1 MTAAKKLSPPE
12 VIQPV
17 RRRVLLVGAPNVG
30 KSALF
35 NALTGRYVVVS
46 NYPGTT
52 VEVSRGKAQFEGE
65 TWEVQDT
72 PGMYSLLPVTEEE
85 RVTQRVLLEA
95 TDEVIV
101 QVLDAK
107 TLERG
112 LPLAAQLRTLGA
124 RLVIALNMMDEAEA
138 RGLQVDAPK
147 LGDLLGVPVI
157 PVVATSGRGVDA
169 LRGAIRAAHGAPPP
183 VWACPLVPSELAFD
197 LEETAALL
205 PSLPRGSALV
215 AANLLLQGDE
225 ALTAG
230 LRTQAPLAVTRASAA
245 RAALAARNE
254 DPVFSVARHLHGQ
267 AAAWLEVAVKRP
279 EQKRGTLADGVG
291 RLLASPLTGVP
302 ALLLV
307 LYFGLYQF
315 VGVFGSGYLV
325 DLLESEL
332 FGEHINPWFNG
343 LMSALLPGESGW
355 QYWLRELFAGEYG
368 VVTLGVTYAVAII
381 LPIVSLFFLFF
392 SALEDSGYFPRLA
405 LLVDRLF
412 KRIGLNGRAVI
423 PVVLGFACDTMAT
436 LVTRVQETK
445 RERTITTFLLALA
458 VPCSAQYGVM
468 AGVLV
473 ATAAGGVAFGM
484 SWAFGVWAGVVALV
498 FLVAGRLASQLLP
511 GDPPDFYME
520 LPPMRLPKP
529 GNVLVK
535 TWARMKWYF
544 MEILPLFVFASFL
557 IWVGRLTGAFEFLIR
572 SLEPVVTALGLP
584 AQAAEIFLFGFF
596 RRDFGAAG
604 LHQLAETGALSVGQI
619 LIAAVTMTLFMPC
632 IAQVLVMF
640 KERGSRTALAT
651 MAAVIGIAF
660 VVGLGLRFAL
670 PAFGVAL

>member
-1 MTAAKKLSPPE
+1 MTAARPLTEAEAPSPLRPR
-12 VIQPV
+12 I
-17 RRRVLLVGAPNVG
+17 LLVGAPNVG

-52 VEVSRGKAQFEGE
+52 VEVSRGKAQIASES
-65 TWEVQDT
+65 WDVQDT
-72 PGMYSLLPVTEEE
+72 PGMYSLLPVSEEE
-85 RVTQRVLLEA
+85 RVSQRVVLEA

-107 TLERG
+107 TQERG
-112 LPLAAQLRTLGA
+112 LPLTAQLRAMGV
-124 RLVIALNMMDEAEA
+124 RVVVALNMMDEAEA
-138 RGLQVDAPK
+138 RGLRVDAQK
-147 LGDLLGVPVI
+147 LSGRLGVPVVPI
-157 PVVATSGRGVDA
+157 VAVSGRGVDA
-169 LRGAIRAAHGAPPP
+169 LRDAIAAARASEVPSWTPPP
-183 VWACPLVPSELAFD
+183 VPAELAFD
-197 LEETAALL
+197 LQETAALL
-205 PSLPRGSALV
+205 HGHSPGV
-215 AANLLLQGDE
+215 AQVTASLLLQGDE
-225 ALTAG
+225 VLTA
-230 LRTQAPLAVTRASAA
+230 RVKEQAPLAVA
-245 RAALAARNE
+245 RAQRAREAFTARGE
-254 DPVFSVARHLHGQ
+254 DLSFTLARHLHQQ
-267 AAAWLEVAVKRP
+267 ASSWIAESVQWPA
-279 EQKRGTLADGVG
+279 QKRRTLADGVG
-291 RLLASPLTGVP
+291 RLLANPITGVP

-307 LYFGLYQF
+307 LYLGLYQF

-343 LMSALLPGESGW
+343 LMNALLPAERGW

-368 VVTLGVTYAVAII
+368 LVTLGVTYAVAII

-405 LLVDRLF
+405 LLVDRVF

-445 RERTITTFLLALA
+445 RERTLTTFLLALA

-468 AGVLV
+468 AGVLA
-473 ATAAGGVAFGM
+473 ATASGGVAFGM
-484 SWAFGVWAGVVALV
+484 SWAFVVWAAVVAGV
-498 FLVAGRLASQLLP
+498 FLVAGKLASKVLP

-544 MEILPLFVFASFL
+544 LEILPLFVFASFL
-557 IWVGRLTGAFEFLIR
+557 IWVGRITGGFGFLVR

-584 AQAAEIFLFGFF
+584 AQASEIFLFGFF

-604 LHQLAETGALSVGQI
+604 LHELAETGALSTGQI

-640 KERGSRTALAT
+640 KERGTRTALAT
-651 MAAVIGIAF
+651 MSAVIAIAF

-670 PAFGVAL
+670 PVFGVAL